1 MNLLDTCEHL
11 VDGCAKLVDQLLAG
25 CPYLTIL
32 ATSREV
38 LTSEGEFV
46 WTIPPLSVPSPDEDH
61 RQLTSYDSIRLLAPM
76 QERGTLCES
85 QRYLAQLLLEQGR
98 LDEAEKFAMAAR
110 ETVSAEDIVSRATTR
125 VALAQ
130 VRAAQGRDEEAETLF
145 AEALE
150 IISDGEH
157 CRILL
162 DIVPPYAAFL
172 RAHAREGDAAALDA
186 RLAQRVPT
194 AA

>member
-1 MNLLDTCEHL
+1 LLWARGDSE
-11 VDGCAKLVDQLLAG
+11 GAG
-25 CPYLTIL
+25 GWYTKALELYREAASVSDI
-32 ATSREV
+32 AWTSRHLGVVAWATGHPEKAEK
-38 LTSEGEFV
+38 LLRE
-46 WTIPPLSVPSPDEDH
+46 
-61 RQLTSYDSIRLLAPM
+61 SIRLLVPM

-98 LDEAEKFAMAAR
+98 IEEAEKLALAAR
-110 ETVSAEDIVSRATTR
+110 ETVSPEDTVSRATTR
-125 VALAQ
+125 IALAQ
-130 VRAAQGRDEEAETLF
+130 VRAAQGRYDEAETLF

-150 IISDGEH
+150 IVSEGEH

-162 DIVPPYAAFL
+162 DIVPPYSEFL
-172 RAHAREGDAAALDA
+172 RARGRAAEATELDA